1 MGVMFERREKGIK
14 RSDVSQETS
23 LRINKTRLYNTAELR
38 NAEIPQK
45 PLDIKQ
51 QLTGRQLSFSR
62 SP

>member
-1 MGVMFERREKGIK
+1 MTWVSCLKDVKKESREVMSAKKQVIY
-14 RSDVSQETS
+14 
-23 LRINKTRLYNTAELR
+23 NRLYNTAEVR

>member
-1 MGVMFERREKGIK
+1 MTWVSCLKDVKKESREVMSAKKQVI
-14 RSDVSQETS
+14 
-23 LRINKTRLYNTAELR
+23 IYNRLYNTAELR